1 MYDEIIAIIEKLNEI
16 SKCAENT
23 SSVVSAKPPRG
34 LNKRSKSDKLNPKGS
49 EEVLRPDWSWLEW
62 IR

>member
-1 MYDEIIAIIEKLNEI
+1 MGVDGTEQDKRSQKANK
-16 SKCAENT
+16 ARDM
-23 SSVVSAKPPRG
+23 VSAKPPRG
-34 LNKRSKSDKLNPKGS
+34 LNKRSKSGKLNPKGS